1 MDFIQTITSRDNT
14 RLKLVRRIR
23 DGKAPGIVFVEG
35 VRLAEEAL
43 RSNLVIENAFL
54 SETAATTERGREIA
68 GQLEGL
74 QIDTFLLSDQLAA
87 SIADTANSQG
97 VILTARR
104 PPEDQRSFEVRT
116 SAFNDKL
123 PLFIFLNEISDP
135 ANLGA
140 VLRTAEAAGATGV
153 ITSTASADVFSP
165 KAIRASMG
173 AAFRVAIWNKA
184 SARHVFQMADGR
196 GLRKTAA
203 VGSGAVNYDAIDWK
217 TPRLLVIGSEANGL
231 EPEIVEQMDDVI
243 RIPMESNVESLNLA
257 VAAGVIL
264 FEAARQHRSASN
276 E

>member
-1 MDFIQTITSRDNT
+1 MALIQTITSRDNAK
-14 RLKLVRRIR
+14 LKLVRRIR
-23 DGKAPGIVFVEG
+23 DGKSSGMIFVEG

-43 RSNLVIENAFL
+43 RSNLVIENALL

-68 GQLEGL
+68 GRLEGL
-74 QIDTFLLSDQLAA
+74 QIDTFLLSDRLAA

-97 VILTARR
+97 VVLTAYR
-104 PPEDQRSFEVRT
+104 PAADIETFQVRIST
-116 SAFNDKL
+116 SEHKL
-123 PLFIFLNEISDP
+123 PLLIFLNGINDP

-184 SARHVFQMADGR
+184 NAHHVFQIADAR

-203 VGSGAVNYDAIDWK
+203 VGSGAVDYDAIDWK
-217 TPRLLVIGSEANGL
+217 SPRLLVIGSEANGL

-264 FEAARQHRSASN
+264 FEAARQYRSASN